1 MILAEKV
8 NITFR
13 IDAELKKQAE
23 QLFSELGISLSTALN
38 IFLHQSV
45 REQKIPFDITL
56 KIPNPDTIAA
66 MVEAER
72 ISRDPAVKGYTNV
85 GQMLDEFLSD
95 DSNGK

>member
-1 MILAEKV
+1 MAEKV

-23 QLFSELGISLSTALN
+23 QLFSELGISLSTAIN

-56 KIPNPDTIAA
+56 KIPNADTIAA

-72 ISRDPAVKGYTNV
+72 ISSDPAVKGYTNV

>member
-13 IDAELKKQAE
+13 IDAELKK
-23 QLFSELGISLSTALN
+23 LFSELGISLSTALN